1 MFGDCV
7 APAQAKPAW
16 HLLPALLICPI
27 LNEFTKSDLP
37 VPGAERACQ
46 MAARIFSV
54 VDVWDALR
62 SDRPYRAAWPDAQ
75 IRNYLL
81 QKSGSQFDPLIV
93 RMFVRMMW
101 GD

>member
-1 MFGDCV
+1 
-7 APAQAKPAW
+7 
-16 HLLPALLICPI
+16 
-27 LNEFTKSDLP
+27 
-37 VPGAERACQ
+37 

-54 VDVWDALR
+54 LDVWDALR